1 MNYGFISALE
11 DTIQVR
17 RENADSE
24 KSYASLFKL
33 GINKIAQKVGEEAV
47 EVVIE
52 AKDDNDCFFKR
63 KPDLL
68 FHFLLQAKD
77 SRSTM

>member
-11 DTIQVR
+11 TPFKK

-24 KSYASLFKL
+24 KSYVASLFKL

-52 AKDDNDCFFKR
+52 AKDDND
-63 KPDLL
+63 DL
-68 FHFLLQAKD
+68 FL
-77 SRSTM
+77 SES